1 MVEQQKIYRVFK
13 LITLL
18 ADKPKKTAKQLATS
32 LDISIATVYKYIIL
46 LESIG
51 YNIDKDERDAYF
63 LFEETS
69 SNTANFEIEEMAL
82 LNQLISSIES
92 EHPLKQSLLQ
102 KVYLSSPLLPLAD
115 EFVNKGV
122 ALNISKIN
130 TAIAENKQIEIKK
143 YHSVSSGKIGN
154 RIVEPILLVKS
165 ASQLV
170 AYDINSKSIKHF
182 KIKRMTEVEILDTKT
197 IHSKE
202 IYPTDIFGFSSNN
215 EIKIQLKLSEVAY
228 KLLIEEFPEAKIYII
243 QNHADNIF
251 PYTFQ
256 YEVRSLV
263 GVGRFILGLLGEII
277 VCSPNELK
285 NYIDEKINNFRRI
298 ESL

>member
-13 LITLL
+13 LISLL

-46 LESIG
+46 LESLG

-69 SNTANFEIEEMAL
+69 ANSANFEIEEMAL
-82 LNQLISSIES
+82 LNQLISSIEP

-115 EFVNKGV
+115 EFVNKSV

-130 TAIAENKQIEIKK
+130 TAIAENRQIEIKK

-170 AYDINSKSIKHF
+170 AYDIESESIKQF
-182 KIKRMTEVEILDTKT
+182 KIKRMTEVEILETKAS
-197 IHSKE
+197 HSKE
-202 IYPTDIFGFSSNN
+202 INPTDIFGFSSNK
-215 EIKIQLKLSEVAY
+215 ETKIQLQLSTVAY
-228 KLLIEEFPEAKIYII
+228 KLLVEEFPDAKIHIN
-243 QNHADNIF
+243 QNIDNQNF

-277 VCSPNELK
+277 IDSPIELK
-285 NYIDEKINNFRRI
+285 NYLNNKISTYKNFNI
-298 ESL
+298 